1 MQNPYE
7 SPISPLADSDR
18 PSSVRHLTSG
28 SNTILPR
35 HLAAGA
41 DTVGAF
47 VLSVAVFKWLPD
59 DVPLVQGL
67 AVLAVW
73 AGYYFLSEGLLGATP
88 GKLLTG
94 MVIITLEGDRIGWRQ
109 AGIRTLLRTIEVNPF
124 ILGGIPAAICILF
137 SPRRQRLGD
146 MLARTIVVRRKK
158 FR

>member
-1 MQNPYE
+1 M
-7 SPISPLADSDR
+7 
-18 PSSVRHLTSG
+18 
-28 SNTILPR
+28 
-35 HLAAGA
+35 
-41 DTVGAF
+41 
-47 VLSVAVFKWLPD
+47 LSVAVFKWLPD